1 MASVE
6 VLAPGSVFAGRFRIV
21 ELLGE
26 GETGAAYL
34 VGVLPEKKRCVL
46 KAMAAELVK
55 QDALRRLFEGYAKST
70 SKVASANV
78 LQTLDAGIDRAS
90 GRPWFTTDLLRGE
103 DLAVRVAREGAQP
116 LPDVRLLLAALGD
129 ALGKAHAQGL
139 VHYDLTPEN
148 IHLGQGRPLAVK
160 LRELTISRLVS
171 DAVAAEGE
179 VVGTAIW
186 LPPEQFDL
194 GRRLTP
200 AANVWSLALL
210 AFYAATGRP
219 YWMNASDDPSP
230 SKDLLREILAGP
242 IVSASERAKALG
254 CTSGLPPWFDGWFA
268 RCVTRE
274 PGKRLPDAHAAH
286 ALLAE
291 SLDHHYALADD
302 VDDDQRTTLRLPDRP
317 ARPKGSRSLPR
328 GILAEAK
335 GGSTFG
341 ATPPPS
347 GVAGVGHRGAKQ
359 RGSSRWPY
367 LTLLSAP
374 AVLLLWFLLSSD
386 RNQWTSSPGNAA
398 GSDSTGKPLRSPPP
412 TSARS
417 ESAEAG
423 VTSTAAA
430 LGSATS
436 DAPAPGGA
444 VVVRTLAA
452 GDGQG
457 GTADFDLA
465 GALKVLNGV
474 YYGNCAVPSEGKLAI
489 TFAPSGRAKR
499 VAVLRG
505 DYDEATTACITARF
519 GAARMSPFRGGE
531 QSVTADIVP
540 TR

>member
-6 VLAPGSVFAGRFRIV
+6 LLAPGSVFAGRFRIV

-26 GETGAAYL
+26 GEMGAAYL
-34 VGVLPEKKRCVL
+34 VGVLPDTNRCVL
-46 KAMAAELVK
+46 KAMAASLVK

-70 SKVASANV
+70 SKVASTNV

-103 DLAVRVAREGAQP
+103 DLGARIAREGAQS

-148 IHLGQGRPLAVK
+148 IHLGRGRPLGVK

-186 LPPEQFDL
+186 MPPEQFDL

-230 SKDLLREILAGP
+230 SKDLLREILRSP

-274 PGKRLPDAHAAH
+274 PGRRLPNAHTAH

-291 SLDHHYALADD
+291 SLDHHDALADD
-302 VDDDQRTTLRLPDRP
+302 DDDQRTTLRLPDP
-317 ARPKGSRSLPR
+317 PTRPKGSRSLPR
-328 GILAEAK
+328 GILAEAT
-335 GGSTFG
+335 GGSTVSS
-341 ATPPPS
+341 TPPPS
-347 GVAGVGHRGAKQ
+347 GAARVDPRGAKEGG
-359 RGSSRWPY
+359 RSRWPY
-367 LTLLSAP
+367 LTLLSAV
-374 AVLLLWFLLSSD
+374 AVLLLWFLVSGD
-386 RNQWTSSPGNAA
+386 RHPTTSRAGSAA
-398 GSDSTGKPLRSPPP
+398 GSDSAGKPLRSPRPL
-412 TSARS
+412 ARS
-417 ESAEAG
+417 ESVEAEVA
-423 VTSTAAA
+423 STAAA
-430 LGSATS
+430 LSIATS
-436 DAPAPGGA
+436 DARAPGGA
-444 VVVRTLAA
+444 VAIRAFAA

-457 GTADFDLA
+457 GTDDFELA
-465 GALKVLNGV
+465 GALKALNGV
-474 YYGNCAVPSEGKLAI
+474 YYGNCTVPSGGKLAI
-489 TFAPSGRAKR
+489 TFAPSGRVKA

-505 DYDEATTACITARF
+505 DYDEATTGCIAARF
-519 GAARMSPFRGGE
+519 GAARMSPFRGSE
-531 QSVTADIVP
+531 QSVTADIVA